1 MHRWLKSYFT
11 ISKREFNGMLVFIG
25 AMVLI
30 FLFPYI
36 YDKIMFEPITVKI
49 ETLKPIITEI
59 EDNIAKPNYY
69 NSNPETDNEYKGILF
84 NFNPNTLTLEGWIKL
99 GLSPKQAASIIKY
112 VTKGGKFYRAEDV
125 KKMYAISPANY
136 QRFEPYISIPNQ
148 TYSTPYSKNVI
159 TYSEKPVAKFTEK
172 VVIDINEADSA
183 SLTNIRGIGPSFASR
198 IIKYRKRLGG
208 FVNVDQLKEVY
219 GIDSIKYDGIKDQVK
234 INLSSIK
241 KINLNTAEFDDMKKI
256 PYLSYKQM
264 NAILAY
270 RKQHGNYSQTA
281 DLNKIVI
288 LNPILINKIS
298 DYVQF

>member
-59 EDNIAKPNYY
+59 EDNIDKPDYY
-69 NSNPETDNEYKGILF
+69 DSNTETDTKYKGILF
-84 NFNPNTLTLEGWIKL
+84 NFNPNTLPLEGWIKL

-112 VTKGGKFYRAEDV
+112 VNKGGKFYRAEDV
-125 KKMYAISPANY
+125 EKMYAISPANY
-136 QRFEPYISIPNQ
+136 QRFEPFIIIPNQ
-148 TYSTPYSKNVI
+148 TYSTPLKTINTYPSKL
-159 TYSEKPVAKFTEK
+159 TSKYMEK

-198 IIKYRKRLGG
+198 ILKYRKRLGG
-208 FVNVDQLKEVY
+208 FAAVEQLKEVY
-219 GIDSIKYDGIKDQVK
+219 GLDSLKYEGVKDQVK
-234 INLSSIK
+234 ITLSSIK
-241 KINLNTAEFDDMKKI
+241 KINLNTAEFDEMKKV

-264 NAILAY
+264 NAIMAY
-270 RKQHGNYSQTA
+270 RKQHGNYSQIT

-288 LNPILINKIS
+288 LNPTLINKIS
-298 DYVQF
+298 YYVQF